1 MGRVTIRVPATT
13 ANLAA
18 GFDVLGCALGLYN
31 TLSFTPAER
40 LSFSGCDEQY
50 QSEENLAYV
59 AYARVWREL
68 RRAEIPPVH
77 IHIEAGIPV
86 CRGLGSSAALIAAGA
101 MAANVMAGKPFD
113 KRQLLALTTPI
124 EGHPDNLAPALL
136 GGLTAS
142 MLLGGQV
149 YTVEYLPHPELRFV
163 ALSPDFP
170 LSTHEARRV
179 LPAMVAHGDAVRNAG
194 YLAVLL
200 RAIEQG
206 DEELI
211 AASLQDRLHQPYRRR
226 LIPEY
231 EKVEALAHQNGCHAV
246 CISGAGP
253 TILCITRDPAFAG
266 RMERAVLPLD
276 HHWQVRDLPVDYHV
290 AVKLST

>member
-1 MGRVTIRVPATT
+1 MERVTIRVPATT

-86 CRGLGSSAALIAAGA
+86 CRGLGSSAA

-124 EGHPDNLAPALL
+124 EGHPDNLAPTLL

-231 EKVEALAHQNGCHAV
+231 EKVEVLAHQNGCHAV

-276 HHWQVRDLPVDYHV
+276 HHWQVRDLPVDYHG

>member
-1 MGRVTIRVPATT
+1 MERVTIRVPATT

-50 QSEENLAYV
+50 QTTENLAYV
-59 AYARVWREL
+59 AYERVWREL
-68 RRAEIPPVH
+68 RRSDVPPVH
-77 IHIEAGIPV
+77 IHIQADIPV

-101 MAANVMAGKPFD
+101 MAANIMAGKPFD
-113 KRQLLALTTPI
+113 KRQLLSLTTEI

-179 LPAMVAHGDAVRNAG
+179 LPSMVSHSDAVHNAG
-194 YLAVLL
+194 FLAVLL

-211 AASLQDRLHQPYRRR
+211 AASLQDRLHQPYRES

-231 EKVEALAHQNGCHAV
+231 GKVKAAAEQCGAIAF

-253 TILCITRDPAFAG
+253 TLLALTDEASFAAQFAEKCK
-266 RMERAVLPLD
+266 RLEHRWNIMELAVD
-276 HHWQVRDLPVDYHV
+276 TEGIV
-290 AVKLST
+290 AE

>member
-1 MGRVTIRVPATT
+1 MERVTIRVPATT

-40 LSFSGCDEQY
+40 RSFSGCDEQY

-124 EGHPDNLAPALL
+124 EGHPDKRAPALL

-276 HHWQVRDLPVDYHV
+276 HHWQVRDLPVDYHG